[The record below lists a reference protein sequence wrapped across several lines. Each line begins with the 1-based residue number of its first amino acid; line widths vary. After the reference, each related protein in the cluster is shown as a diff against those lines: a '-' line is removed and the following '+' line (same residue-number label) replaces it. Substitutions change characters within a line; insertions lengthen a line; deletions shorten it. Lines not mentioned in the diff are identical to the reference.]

1 MVRVKLSANHWK
13 VTARMAWIE
22 HLQSANWFQATGS
35 VFGAYLLGCFAMGYY
50 LVRARTGKD
59 IRKIESGSVG
69 ARNTGRVLGK
79 SGFVM
84 TLFCDSGKGAM
95 AVWLAQEWTNNGYV
109 ALLAML
115 AVVFGHIWPIQ
126 LRFCGGKGVA
136 TSLGALLVFDYQIAL
151 MLSLLFLAGY
161 LLTRKMVLP
170 GMFAFACLPLV
181 GWFFGHGDFTVAL
194 LAVLSAAILFAH
206 RRNLVSEFAALGARH
221 AVAPEVEQPRL

>member
-1 MVRVKLSANHWK
+1 MVRVRLSVNQ
-13 VTARMAWIE
+13 VITRMEWME
-22 HLQSANWFQATGS
+22 QLLSVNWFRSTGCAL
-35 VFGAYLLGCFAMGYY
+35 GAYFLGCFAAGYY

-59 IRKIESGSVG
+59 IREIESGGVG
-69 ARNTGRVLGK
+69 ARNVGRVLGK

-84 TLFCDSGKGAM
+84 TLLCDSGKGAV
-95 AVWLAQEWTNNGYV
+95 AVWLAREWTNNGHI

-136 TSLGALLVFDYQIAL
+136 TSLGALLVFDYRVAL
-151 MLSLLFLAGY
+151 MFSLLFLAGY

-181 GWFFGHGDFTVAL
+181 GWFFEHSGFTVAL

-206 RRNLVSEFAALGARH
+206 RRNLVDEFAASGARH
-221 AVAPEVEQPRL
+221 AAAPEGEKPKL